1 MAFITIKQASELLK
15 VHPNTIRNWI
25 KTGILKHYQVGRG
38 YKVLVKTEDID
49 EVFSRSGAFDED
61 SAGSGK

>member
-1 MAFITIKQASELLK
+1 MTFITVKQASELLK

-25 KTGILKHYQVGRG
+25 KAGILKHYQIDRG

-49 EVFSRSGAFDED
+49 EVFSKSTALERKEE
-61 SAGSGK
+61 

>member
-1 MAFITIKQASELLK
+1 VTYITIKQASDLLK

-25 KTGILKHYQVGRG
+25 KTGILKYYQVGRG

-49 EVFSRSGAFDED
+49 EILDKSS
-61 SAGSGK
+61 K

>member
-1 MAFITIKQASELLK
+1 MTYITIKQASELLK

-49 EVFSRSGAFDED
+49 EILEKSN
-61 SAGSGK
+61 K

>member
-1 MAFITIKQASELLK
+1 LTFITVRQASELLR

-25 KTGILKHYQVGRG
+25 KAGILKHYQVGRG

-49 EVFSRSGAFDED
+49 EVFTKSSLSEQ
-61 SAGSGK
+61 KEE